1 MARKRKL
8 ESEQPNPKEESEDD
22 DAEASTPAMARKRK
36 LESEERNPKEESEED
51 DAEGEGEGEEEGEEE
66 EVEEVEEVEE
76 EESDEEEEGEESE
89 DEEEVEEE
97 ESKSDSDSS
106 ENGEGD
112 ESSKREKIRKL
123 LEPLAK
129 DQIIVLLKEAASND
143 PSLLSRVTQ
152 LATTDPTHRK
162 IFIHGL
168 SWDTTAD
175 TLRASFSSYG
185 EIEECRLITDKVT
198 GKAKGYAFVL
208 YKTRSSAKKALKQPQ
223 KKIGSRTISCQ
234 LAALG
239 SVGGSDVGSRKIYV
253 GNVGP
258 NISAENIRSFFS
270 RYGEIEEGPSGFDPL
285 THKPRGFAIFVY
297 KTAEGAKKVL
307 EEPIKFFEGCQLN
320 CKKFVEYPNNKNSN
334 NTPVIQPLQ
343 QTDYGI
349 GMKQGMFMGQSPG
362 MGLTAN
368 ALLGLASP
376 AIGGA
381 SVGGNYGLGTLS
393 PSVIGNFGQHMGMQ
407 GLGAYQNSS
416 MLPSSSEGTS
426 VGPVSSQPPNTQTYF
441 PSYMGR

>member
-1 MARKRKL
+1 
-8 ESEQPNPKEESEDD
+8 
-22 DAEASTPAMARKRK
+22 MARKRK
-36 LESEERNPKEESEED
+36 LESEEPNPKEESED
-51 DAEGEGEGEEEGEEE
+51 NDAEAEGEEEGDEE

-76 EESDEEEEGEESE
+76 EVSDEEGEGSE
-89 DEEEVEEE
+89 EEEVEEE
-97 ESKSDSDSS
+97 ESKSDSESS

-112 ESSKREKIRKL
+112 ESSKRENIRKL

-143 PSLLSRVTQ
+143 PSLLSRITQ

-168 SWDTTAD
+168 SWDSTAE
-175 TLRASFSSYG
+175 TLRAAFSTYG

-239 SVGGSDVGSRKIYV
+239 SVAGSDVGSRKIYV

-258 NISAENIRSFFS
+258 NITAENLRSFFS
-270 RYGEIEEGPSGFDPL
+270 RYGEIEEGPSGFDPM

-362 MGLTAN
+362 MGLAAN

-393 PSVIGNFGQHMGMQ
+393 PSVMGNFGPHMGMQ
-407 GLGAYQNSS
+407 GLGAYQSSS

-426 VGPVSSQPPNTQTYF
+426 VGPVSSQPPNTQSSFGSVGTYF